1 MQPKTIMFRGNRLAV
16 VYGRYANNRQAIRL
30 VDAETGEPYL
40 VATVNIP
47 EVDIQEDEVLIKD
60 YSENAGILPALE
72 SAGIVQSTDQL
83 VATGYVH
90 VTVCKLLVAKPEQ
103 ADGDDEYEEACADDE
118 DGAHCAH
125 DWVYTGT
132 AYGGDDESFR
142 GEGRV
147 ICRLCGADGDA

>member
-16 VYGRYANNRQAIRL
+16 VYGRYASNNRQAIRL

-60 YSENAGILPALE
+60 HSENAGILAALE
-72 SAGIVQSTDQL
+72 SAGVVRSTGQYI
-83 VATGYVH
+83 ATGYVH
-90 VTVCKLLVAKPEQ
+90 VTVCKLVANPER
-103 ADGDDEYEEACADDE
+103 ADGDDECAQACADDE
-118 DGAHCAH
+118 DGADCAH

-147 ICRLCGADGDA
+147 FCRLCGADGDA